1 MKASNLHDAW
11 GSPDNTRLTPKQF
24 SLRLPIH
31 VAAKV
36 GALCDMYPQKSR
48 TQIIADLLTS
58 ALDELEQ
65 HLPEALG
72 YPISPEE
79 EHNERMIADHLGDE
93 YVPLFHLGGARG
105 KFRRLANEHF
115 VELERELGNE
125 KPEPLFGEIIVTED
139 KFSK

>member
-11 GSPDNTRLTPKQF
+11 GSPDNTRLTPKQL

-72 YPISPEE
+72 NPISAEE
-79 EHNERMIADHLGDE
+79 EHHERKVADHLGDA
-93 YVPLFHLGGARG
+93 YVPIFHLGGARG

-125 KPEPLFGEIIVTED
+125 KPDLLFSDLYTTEE
-139 KFSK
+139 KQKK